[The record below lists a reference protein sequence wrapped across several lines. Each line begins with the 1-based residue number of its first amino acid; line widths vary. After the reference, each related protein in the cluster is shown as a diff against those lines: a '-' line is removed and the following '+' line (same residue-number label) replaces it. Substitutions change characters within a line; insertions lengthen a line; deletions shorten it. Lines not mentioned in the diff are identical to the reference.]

1 LLGFLPYPM
10 WALFIASCV
19 VLEEGRIQVL
29 EWLSVLNANKPV
41 SNVPST
47 MAAVKA
53 IWKRRDLGLD
63 SARDE
68 ESES

>member
-1 LLGFLPYPM
+1 M
-10 WALFIASCV
+10 